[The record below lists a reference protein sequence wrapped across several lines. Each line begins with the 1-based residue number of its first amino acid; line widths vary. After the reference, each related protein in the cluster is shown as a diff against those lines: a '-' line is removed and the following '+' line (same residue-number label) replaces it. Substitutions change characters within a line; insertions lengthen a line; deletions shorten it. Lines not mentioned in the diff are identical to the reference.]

1 MREIFFA
8 FSANFPARQSS
19 FHWVNNDPNSS
30 SDNALTHKKGELMH
44 APPHPCSIRLASSL
58 LTATLLAI
66 QGCGANYENS
76 AVTTEM
82 SSIES
87 DSDSMQSSVQATPQ
101 INVDETSETGKSSPP
116 IKRRIIY
123 KTEVGLV
130 VKDYDAF
137 EAKFPGI
144 VESLG
149 GFISKSETNRRY
161 SNEQSGI
168 WVARIPV
175 DRYTEFIQ
183 GVDGLGFAESRRED
197 AQDVTD
203 EFVDTEARIRN
214 NRKLEERIIQM
225 LEDRTGKLS
234 DVLEIERELARVREE
249 IERMEGHLRV
259 LADRSAMATITIR
272 CREEEHYTPPAAPTL
287 VSRLSNS
294 WSGSM
299 ASLQF
304 VGESLLVASVALI
317 PWAVVFGTPTLLL
330 GLLIRRRIWR
340 KS

>member
-1 MREIFFA
+1 
-8 FSANFPARQSS
+8 
-19 FHWVNNDPNSS
+19 
-30 SDNALTHKKGELMH
+30 MH
-44 APPHPCSIRLASSL
+44 AAPQTWPIRLTCSLLTAML
-58 LTATLLAI
+58 LTATLLAV
-66 QGCGANYENS
+66 QGCGANYES
-76 AVTTEM
+76 AAVTTEM
-82 SSIES
+82 SRIEPA
-87 DSDSMQSSVQATPQ
+87 SDSMQTSIQATPE
-101 INVDETSETGKSSPP
+101 IEVADASKTGKPSPP
-116 IKRRIIY
+116 IKRRIVY

-130 VKDYDAF
+130 VKDYDVF
-137 EAKFPGI
+137 EAKFPAI

-161 SNEQSGI
+161 SNQQSGV

-175 DRYTEFIQ
+175 DRYTEFLQ
-183 GVDGLGFAESRRED
+183 GVDGLGFSESRRED

-249 IERMEGHLRV
+249 IERMEGHLRI

-294 WSGSM
+294 WSGSL

-304 VGESLLVASVALI
+304 VGENLLVASVALI

-330 GLLIRRRIWR
+330 GLLIRRRFRNVRIQTTDE
-340 KS
+340 SH